1 LATCCWPQ
9 QQARSARNDRRDGS
23 FACSFLTDWSVVSGN
38 ERGVVMNDLV
48 KLVFAQIPKY
58 LFNFFNLVS
67 GPKRFVRK
75 RNVYNDQSLTEATTF
90 LAISFVLALILK
102 TPFVPDVNFWQY
114 IATLGLQ
121 ALIEIALLTAVLRLA
136 WTLVGGHAPFGRFFI
151 TFCYYYAIGIIGL
164 QAFTVFAYGIAKVW
178 DPELYALLLE
188 AYKGKSFVNP
198 KMQPYLEKAADS
210 GDINKL
216 LPLVA
221 VNLMLLLGWAAFLAW
236 TIAGWGAY
244 RELTTLTKKRSLL
257 AGIIFICLY
266 PIVFLLTFLLYS
278 VLT

>member
-1 LATCCWPQ
+1 
-9 QQARSARNDRRDGS
+9 
-23 FACSFLTDWSVVSGN
+23 
-38 ERGVVMNDLV
+38 MNDLV

-75 RNVYNDQSLTEATTF
+75 GNVYNDQSLTEATTF
-90 LAISFVLALILK
+90 LAVSFVLTLILK
-102 TPFVPDVNFWQY
+102 TPFMPDVNFWQY

-121 ALIEIALLTAVLRLA
+121 ALIEIALLAAVLRLA
-136 WTLVGGHAPFGRFFI
+136 WALVGGHAPFGRFFI
-151 TFCYYYAIGIIGL
+151 TFCYYYAVGIIGL

-178 DPELYALLLE
+178 DPELYALLVE
-188 AYKGKSFVNP
+188 AYKGKSFSNP
-198 KMQPYLEKAADS
+198 KMQPYLEKAAGS
-210 GDINKL
+210 GDIKKL

-221 VNLMLLLGWAAFLAW
+221 VTLMLLLGWAALLAW

>member
-1 LATCCWPQ
+1 
-9 QQARSARNDRRDGS
+9 
-23 FACSFLTDWSVVSGN
+23 
-38 ERGVVMNDLV
+38 MNDLV

-90 LAISFVLALILK
+90 LAISFVLTLILK
-102 TPFVPDVNFWQY
+102 TPFIPDVNFWQY

-136 WTLVGGHAPFGRFFI
+136 WTLVGGNAPFGRFFI
-151 TFCYYYAIGIIGL
+151 TFCYYYAVGIIGL

-178 DPELYALLLE
+178 DPELYGLLVE
-188 AYKGKSFVNP
+188 AYKGKSFSNP
-198 KMQPYLEKAADS
+198 KMQPYLERAGGS
-210 GDINKL
+210 GDFKKL

-221 VNLMLLLGWAAFLAW
+221 VSLMLSLGWAALLAW

-244 RELTTLTKKRSLL
+244 RELTTVTKKRSVL
-257 AGIIFICLY
+257 AGIMFICLY

>member
-1 LATCCWPQ
+1 
-9 QQARSARNDRRDGS
+9 
-23 FACSFLTDWSVVSGN
+23 
-38 ERGVVMNDLV
+38 MNDLV

-90 LAISFVLALILK
+90 LAISFVLQLVLK
-102 TPFVPDVNFWQY
+102 TPFITDVNFWQY

-121 ALIEIALLTAVLRLA
+121 TLIEMTLLATALRFA

-151 TFCYYYAIGIIGL
+151 TFCYYYAVGLILL
-164 QAFTVFAYGIAKVW
+164 QAFAVLAYGIAKVW
-178 DPELYALLLE
+178 DPELYAIMVE
-188 AYKGKSFVNP
+188 AYKGKSFSNP
-198 KMQPYLEKAADS
+198 KMQAYVEKAAGS
-210 GDINKL
+210 GDFKKL
-216 LPLVA
+216 LPLA
-221 VNLMLLLGWAAFLAW
+221 SLNLMLWLGWAAFFAW

-244 RELTTLTKKRSLL
+244 RELTTLTKKRSVL

-266 PIVFLLTFLLYS
+266 PIVFLVTFLLYS
-278 VLT
+278 VLV

>member
-1 LATCCWPQ
+1 
-9 QQARSARNDRRDGS
+9 
-23 FACSFLTDWSVVSGN
+23 
-38 ERGVVMNDLV
+38 MNDLV

-90 LAISFVLALILK
+90 LAISFVLTLILK
-102 TPFVPDVNFWQY
+102 TPFIPDVNFWQY

-136 WTLVGGHAPFGRFFI
+136 WTLVGGNAPFGRFFI
-151 TFCYYYAIGIIGL
+151 TFCYYYAVGIIGL

-178 DPELYALLLE
+178 DPELYGLLVE
-188 AYKGKSFVNP
+188 AYKGKSFSNP
-198 KMQPYLEKAADS
+198 KMQPYLERAGGS
-210 GDINKL
+210 GDFKKL

-221 VNLMLLLGWAAFLAW
+221 VSLMLLLGWAALLAW

-244 RELTTLTKKRSLL
+244 RELTTVTKKKSVL
-257 AGIIFICLY
+257 AGIMFICLY